1 MKKSTL
7 ASVGVSTLVSV
18 LAVSGV
24 AYAAS
29 INATSKLGGSSGDDF
44 EFDGTGR
51 FNSVV
56 IGKQGSGGVTFFN
69 GTIVNGTTTNG
80 NDNPV
85 TFGDNVRIDGR
96 VYRGANAGGGLG
108 DSNPFVINDDAQVAG
123 SLTVG
128 GTDIFAEID
137 TKASKTDV
145 YTKTEADS
153 AFIEASESNY
163 LAIPAAAFNPAVTTN
178 EYSLGS
184 GMLVSSVGN
193 TYFAPLSIP
202 VGATL
207 KSMTM
212 DYNASTTGMSLRIIK
227 HESNGFDATVSNG
240 ATPATIVSSDT
251 SASVQ
256 SKATDFTD
264 YVVEGGEAFY
274 LELYI
279 PTAATHEFHN
289 AYVVYDNK

>member
-7 ASVGVSTLVSV
+7 ASVGFSTLVSV

-80 NDNPV
+80 NNNPV

-137 TKASKTDV
+137 TKADSSDV
-145 YTKTEADS
+145 FGQTGKKL
-153 AFIEASESNY
+153 I
-163 LAIPAAAFNPAVTTN
+163 IPGNRFNPRTDDVDYERSLTAGGSIRLAGGTN
-178 EYSLGS
+178 EGFSAPIQLPEGSQITGMKIAYLDNQNPQDITVSIISHDVGADTSTTERQVTSSGSAGTFATATASPFTALDIDNMHSYSLHA
-184 GMLVSSVGN
+184 N
-193 TYFAPLSIP
+193 FP
-202 VGATL
+202 V
-207 KSMTM
+207 
-212 DYNASTTGMSLRIIK
+212 
-227 HESNGFDATVSNG
+227 
-240 ATPATIVSSDT
+240 
-251 SASVQ
+251 ASV
-256 SKATDFTD
+256 SFKLIN
-264 YVVEGGEAFY
+264 VELTY
-274 LELYI
+274 TT
-279 PTAATHEFHN
+279 PTS
-289 AYVVYDNK
+289 